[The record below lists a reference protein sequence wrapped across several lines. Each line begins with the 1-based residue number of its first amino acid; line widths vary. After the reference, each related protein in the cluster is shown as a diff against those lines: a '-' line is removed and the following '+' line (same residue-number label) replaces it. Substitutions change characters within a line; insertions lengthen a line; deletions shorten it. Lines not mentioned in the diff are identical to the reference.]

1 MNQPQDSL
9 KTFKSLYLLT
19 SILLYYCIGMI
30 VPSFLV
36 GMFVGPQILIGA
48 IVHALVA
55 VYLFLARR
63 GIIQQKKWAFTLLFL
78 LGLFGL
84 AAFPAAFVEALAA
97 RDGLDIGQLI
107 FPLLLSMLGLYLM
120 SLSIKCNSYIV
131 NQRQLQK

>member
-1 MNQPQDSL
+1 
-9 KTFKSLYLLT
+9 
-19 SILLYYCIGMI
+19 MI